1 MVVDSI
7 KIKELNGYCLISWH
21 EGDTGFVLDNSTGE
35 LVRRR
40 EFLETAMCCAG
51 IIAWS
56 LAR

>member
-40 EFLETAMCCAG
+40 DFLEIAICCAV
-51 IIAWS
+51 IIALS
-56 LAR
+56 LVR